1 MSKEL
6 IVLEENKKI
15 VEFNSSFEVLKNGVI
30 EKLKANEYNS
40 IVTME
45 NFPVMKKTMQELN
58 GIAKTISDFRIA
70 KVKEESKDLKQFEDN
85 FKELAKFP
93 KDKAEEIK
101 KGLALFEE
109 ETKKEV
115 LRVCKEYMLL
125 FAKEKA
131 WLREE
136 FINKVNVSDMNLTGY
151 MSATTKLINKKG
163 RDEVE
168 KRVNLQLSM
177 QTKVDNRLLSLE
189 NECLKNEIEPLT
201 QEHIQGFLF
210 EDDAVYANKLNSLIQ
225 TEVKRNVAIKE
236 KAEKEAKIKAD
247 AEAKEK
253 VLKEQKEQKEKL
265 ESKYTSEIRNADI
278 PTLTKINLE
287 LQAFDNAISYGL
299 LQLSKQRQIEL
310 ETPVVEEV
318 QKIDESPQEQH
329 LKDIAKEVPKEEIK
343 TDKKTISSTPKAGM
357 IKKRITVTFDIEVP
371 KTYEDRVVDIYTDRF
386 KENIKSVKNLKV
398 VADDI

>member
-58 GIAKTISDFRIA
+58 GIAKNISDFRIA

-85 FKELAKFP
+85 FKELTKLP

-101 KGLALFEE
+101 KGLAVFEE
-109 ETKKEV
+109 ETKKQV
-115 LRVCKEYMLL
+115 NLVCVEFKKECIESLG
-125 FAKEKA
+125 
-131 WLREE
+131 LREE
-136 FINKVNVSDMNLTGY
+136 FSNIDVSDMVQTGF
-151 MSATTKLINKKG
+151 MNKTGTITKKG
-163 RDEVE
+163 RDEVIS
-168 KRVNLQLSM
+168 RVNVKHQL

-201 QEHIQGFLF
+201 QEHIQGFLYE
-210 EDDAVYANKLNSLIQ
+210 EDEVYANKLSSLINA
-225 TEVKRNVAIKE
+225 EVRRNLAIQE
-236 KAEKEAKIKAD
+236 KATREANIKAE

-287 LQAFDNAISYGL
+287 LQAFDNAITYDL
-299 LQLSKQRQIEL
+299 FQLSKQRQIEL

-318 QKIDESPQEQH
+318 QEIDEAPQEQH
-329 LKDIAKEVPKEEIK
+329 LRDIVKEAPKEK
-343 TDKKTISSTPKAGM
+343 TVGTQNYNRTTRKIGM

-371 KTYEDRVVDIYTDRF
+371 KSYEDRVVDIYTDRF

>member
-1 MSKEL
+1 MSTEL

-15 VEFNSSFEVLKNGVI
+15 VEFNSSFEVLKDGVI

-58 GIAKTISDFRIA
+58 GIAKNISDFRIA

-101 KGLALFEE
+101 KGLAVFEE
-109 ETKKEV
+109 ETKKQV
-115 LRVCKEYMLL
+115 NLVCSAYMGECLDSL
-125 FAKEKA
+125 NIRA
-131 WLREE
+131 E
-136 FINKVNVSDMNLTGY
+136 FRLIDISDMVQTGF
-151 MSATTKLINKKG
+151 MTASGVISKKG
-163 RDEVE
+163 RDEVVR
-168 KRVNLQLSM
+168 RVNMKHQL

-201 QEHIQGFLF
+201 QEHIQGFLYE
-210 EDDAVYANKLNSLIQ
+210 EDEVYANKLSSLINA
-225 TEVKRNVAIKE
+225 EVRRNLAIQE
-236 KAEKEAKIKAD
+236 KATREANIKAE

-253 VLKEQKEQKEKL
+253 VLEAQKAEKEELEK
-265 ESKYTSEIRNADI
+265 KYLPRIASANKDQLLI
-278 PTLTKINLE
+278 INIE
-287 LQAFDNAISYGL
+287 LQSYSGTATYDIKKASGDREIFL
-299 LQLSKQRQIEL
+299 N
-310 ETPVVEEV
+310 TPVAEEVEE
-318 QKIDESPQEQH
+318 IEIIEESPQEQH
-329 LKDIAKEVPKEEIK
+329 LKDILKEVPKEE
-343 TDKKTISSTPKAGM
+343 TVGTQNYNRTTKKIGM
-357 IKKRITVTFDIEVP
+357 IKKRITVIFDIEVP
-371 KTYEDRVVDIYTDRF
+371 KIYEDRVVDIYTDRF